1 MNYYDCHWDSS
12 VWLRSLGVMGLLAA
26 IYAFLV
32 WSRHGRT
39 DMLAWGAVLLL
50 PLLVAL
56 AFAPRGYEVTDRTL
70 TVRMVACL
78 ARYNL
83 ADLRR
88 AEIATPGEAFGFPT
102 LRMFGVGGLFGYCG
116 RFKNARLGSFV
127 AFVTDKQKL
136 VVLRFS
142 TKTLVVSPDLPADFV
157 QRVGAAARG

>member
-102 LRMFGVGGLFGYCG
+102 SRMCVWLLRSFQECTARELCRLCHRQAKACG
-116 RFKNARLGSFV
+116 SA
-127 AFVTDKQKL
+127 
-136 VVLRFS
+136 
-142 TKTLVVSPDLPADFV
+142 
-157 QRVGAAARG
+157 

>member
-1 MNYYDCHWDSS
+1 
-12 VWLRSLGVMGLLAA
+12 MGLLAA

-39 DMLAWGAVLLL
+39 D
-50 PLLVAL
+50 
-56 AFAPRGYEVTDRTL
+56 R
-70 TVRMVACL
+70 RMVACL

>member
-39 DMLAWGAVLLL
+39 AMLAWGAVLLL

-56 AFAPRGYEVTDRTL
+56 AFAPRVYEVTDRTL
-70 TVRMVACL
+70 TERMVACL

-102 LRMFGVGGLFGYCG
+102 SRMCSELAAC
-116 RFKNARLGSFV
+116 L
-127 AFVTDKQKL
+127 VTA
-136 VVLRFS
+136 
-142 TKTLVVSPDLPADFV
+142 VVS
-157 QRVGAAARG
+157 RMHGSGALSPLSPTSKSLWFCVFPLKRWSFHRIFPQISCRE

>member
-1 MNYYDCHWDSS
+1 
-12 VWLRSLGVMGLLAA
+12 MGLLAA

-56 AFAPRGYEVTDRTL
+56 AFASRGYEVTDKTL

-88 AEIATPGEAFGFPT
+88 AEIASVSMSG
-102 LRMFGVGGLFGYCG
+102 LRTREIWRDSMQLLT
-116 RFKNARLGSFV
+116 K
-127 AFVTDKQKL
+127 KL
-136 VVLRFS
+136 LER
-142 TKTLVVSPDLPADFV
+142 D
-157 QRVGAAARG
+157 